1 VLDVLT
7 VGGPR
12 LTQYIPRRAA
22 KMGNRWNT
30 ASLSPERDA
39 ESVKPAAIL
48 SFHFV
53 ASGEHLPLDLCILYH
68 RWYK

>member
-1 VLDVLT
+1 
-7 VGGPR
+7 
-12 LTQYIPRRAA
+12 
-22 KMGNRWNT
+22 MGNRWNT
-30 ASLSPERDA
+30 ASVSPERDA